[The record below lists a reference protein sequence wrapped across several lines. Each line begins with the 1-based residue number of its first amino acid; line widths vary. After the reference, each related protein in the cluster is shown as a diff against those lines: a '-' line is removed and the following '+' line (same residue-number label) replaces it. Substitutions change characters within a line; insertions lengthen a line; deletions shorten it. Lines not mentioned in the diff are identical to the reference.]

1 MKTANKV
8 NMSGIQVSSDALRKM
23 QNQSLRDGIIGCLFG
38 SALGDAIGL
47 YTEFLS
53 AEMSARVYPS
63 RSFILAPKS
72 EATRLCSDTHRDP
85 HEPGDWTDDTDHAL
99 LILLSYL
106 HKNGQEISARD
117 FAMRLDIWV
126 RQGLRAL
133 DTLPMGLG
141 QTVGSTV
148 RSKTFLEDPEA
159 TARQRWKNSGY
170 KAAANGSLM
179 RTHPLGLM
187 CLQKSLEQTFQTA
200 ADFSVITH
208 PDPRCVISCAIG
220 TALVR
225 GLILHEIQQES
236 DIDAVIESAVSWLA
250 SCRKEQLK
258 DPARHDEPDLDL
270 AELQRHAN
278 VGALTEL
285 LLDEPRKIGYV
296 YKTLGAGLHL
306 LRLAMRSTG
315 NLGAPLPA
323 QTAIFEPLITDLIM
337 LGGDADTNACF
348 AGALVGA
355 YLGFKALPPHW
366 RDGLRHGEWLMAKAE
381 GLCMMLDVVHGTYSG
396 AQDTDTAPDGGRGF
410 LTDAQMEE
418 KVMRHMAGMV
428 QRLGEGA
435 GKRKD
440 RSWGRLSKSKTRR
453 TG

>member
-1 MKTANKV
+1 
-8 NMSGIQVSSDALRKM
+8 MSGIQVSSNALRDM

-53 AEMSARVYPS
+53 AESSVQAYPS
-63 RSFILAPKS
+63 RAFTLAPKS
-72 EATRLCSDTHRDP
+72 EATKLHSDAHRDP
-85 HEPGDWTDDTDHAL
+85 HQPGEWTDDTDHAL

-141 QTVGSTV
+141 LTVGSTV
-148 RSKTFLEDPEA
+148 RAKTFLEDPEA
-159 TARQRWKNSGY
+159 TAWQRWKNSGY

-179 RTHPLGLM
+179 RTHPLGLI
-187 CLQKSLEQTFQTA
+187 CLQKSLDQTFQTA
-200 ADFSVITH
+200 ADFSAITH

-225 GLILHEIQQES
+225 GLILHDIRQEN
-236 DIDAVIESAVSWLA
+236 DVDALIESAVSWLT
-250 SCRKEQLK
+250 SHRNGQPK
-258 DPARHDEPDLDL
+258 DAARQDEPDLDL
-270 AELQRHAN
+270 AELQRHTKVDKLADL
-278 VGALTEL
+278 A
-285 LLDEPRKIGYV
+285 LDEPRKIGYV
-296 YKTLGAGLHL
+296 YKTLGSGIHL
-306 LRLAMRSTG
+306 LRLAMRGTG
-315 NLGAPLPA
+315 NLAAPLPA
-323 QTAIFEPLITDLIM
+323 QTAVFEPLITDLIM

-381 GLCMMLDVVHGTYSG
+381 GLCVTLDVVHGTYSG

-410 LTDAQMEE
+410 LTDTQMEE
-418 KVMRHMAGMV
+418 KVMRHMAGMA

-435 GKRKD
+435 DKRKGGS
-440 RSWGRLSKSKTRR
+440 SWGWPSAKKMRR